1 MRKARLILLGGVLA
15 AVALPAARS
24 LTAWFS
30 MRAPEVLATD
40 YARYC
45 VSALQGLRS
54 GWSRLYD
61 LDAQH
66 QIARSL
72 EVPFFLPNVYTPAM
86 SLFIVPFTRL
96 SIENG
101 FLIWS
106 ALLLSCLLVCWRLLA
121 PGDSAARAVQ
131 LAILFLPYPV
141 MLGLRHG
148 QVIPVQM
155 ALVAVSYRLLQQGH
169 EWPAGAALCAVVL
182 KPQGLL
188 LVPFALAAAGRRR
201 AFAGWAV
208 ATAAIS
214 VAILALVGLHGLEAY
229 LDRLRW
235 AQAHP
240 IEMMVAWSYTLARR
254 FESPVARAAVLAA
267 AAALTLIAAWRH
279 RKTPEIVFAAGLIGS
294 VVASPYTH
302 LYDFMLLFPAAW
314 FTLRVVPAKFAV
326 PPLLV
331 CYLFMLLSTHEGP
344 GARWV
349 LLCECV
355 WLCALAVMPGPGRTS
370 PRTARSTQ
378 VASPG

>member
-155 ALVAVSYRLLQQGH
+155 ALLAVSYRLLQQGH

-214 VAILALVGLHGLEAY
+214 VAI
-229 LDRLRW
+229 
-235 AQAHP
+235 P
-240 IEMMVAWSYTLARR
+240 
-254 FESPVARAAVLAA
+254 
-267 AAALTLIAAWRH
+267 
-279 RKTPEIVFAAGLIGS
+279 GLIGS
-294 VVASPYTH
+294 VLASPYTH